1 MGGTYNIFSTFD
13 RCGKGEI
20 IFWTTAL
27 FPFAKKE
34 IEVGANLSF
43 DLPFYNGAIFFKR
56 FHCPLV
62 SKMNEE
68 GKSVIELYLVTMSS
82 VVVRVLEMAERVNY
96 DIAVSEC
103 IINSV
108 LVL

>member
-1 MGGTYNIFSTFD
+1 
-13 RCGKGEI
+13 
-20 IFWTTAL
+20 
-27 FPFAKKE
+27 
-34 IEVGANLSF
+34 
-43 DLPFYNGAIFFKR
+43 
-56 FHCPLV
+56 
-62 SKMNEE
+62 MNEE

-82 VVVRVLEMAERVNY
+82 VLVRVLEMAERVNY